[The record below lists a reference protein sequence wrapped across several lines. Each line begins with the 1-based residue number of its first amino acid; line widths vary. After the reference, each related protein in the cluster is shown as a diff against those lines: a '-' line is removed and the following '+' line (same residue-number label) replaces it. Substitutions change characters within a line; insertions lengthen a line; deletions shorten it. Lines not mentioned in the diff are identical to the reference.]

1 MSFWD
6 LAQTAA
12 TIAAGVYGG
21 PMAGAA
27 VGGGLSAV
35 RGKDV
40 LMGTVSGAMAG
51 YGGQGINEAASQTAL
66 KAGTTNAAINN
77 AVNQGITQGT
87 NAMVPTMTGF
97 GGAGAGTGI
106 TTGMNTGVN
115 LGGGYNS
122 GSTGGMTGFSPAKMV
137 NPPVIPKP
145 TMPSYMDTTQTVDII
160 PKTNYYDTP
169 TATRGTVLD
178 NSTSSYFNPELPPLE
193 APPPPPENVF
203 ANTNNFNPIDTT
215 GGVDYTPT
223 DVAIEDQYRV
233 FDQKTGMPYDGYSF
247 SEKFD
252 AVSNDPRGFMKN
264 LGGGNELYGAGK
276 LGLTGLGLYASAM
289 EPEDPY
295 GDYETLSGN
304 EIRNRGPQ
312 GQLNLSN
319 ESSLNLNNPYGYA
332 KGGGITTGK
341 SLNVNNI
348 KPNYTAG
355 SLNVNTGSNTPPPP
369 TSVARAVPTSGTNVG
384 GSSNKPFS
392 VDTQFVMGQGTMPAD
407 AIMGGPNANYT
418 QDIAGNFIRKA
429 QGGIINGY
437 VEGGYLSGG
446 NVPGDGMSDSIPAM
460 IGRGQQAALS
470 EGEFVVPAD
479 VVSHLGNGSSNAG
492 SKQLYA
498 MMDQVRKDRT
508 GTEKQGKQINP
519 ERYMPA

>member
-1 MSFWD
+1 
-6 LAQTAA
+6 
-12 TIAAGVYGG
+12 
-21 PMAGAA
+21 
-27 VGGGLSAV
+27 
-35 RGKDV
+35 
-40 LMGTVSGAMAG
+40 
-51 YGGQGINEAASQTAL
+51 
-66 KAGTTNAAINN
+66 
-77 AVNQGITQGT
+77 
-87 NAMVPTMTGF
+87 MTGF
-97 GGAGAGTGI
+97 SGAGAGTGI
-106 TTGMNTGVN
+106 TQSMNTGLQNVYDANKFGAKVPQGITNPTPQFGSVRGNLTAGGEQIGVN
-115 LGGGYNS
+115 YPDYTKPIDSFAGARPGPKGYDVGVDGSLTENYRGSNRLG
-122 GSTGGMTGFSPAKMV
+122 T
-137 NPPVIPKP
+137 
-145 TMPSYMDTTQTVDII
+145 
-160 PKTNYYDTP
+160 
-169 TATRGTVLD
+169 
-178 NSTSSYFNPELPPLE
+178 E
-193 APPPPPENVF
+193 APDFNR
-203 ANTNNFNPIDTT
+203 NSISSGNNFAKGENYKFI
-215 GGVDYTPT
+215 
-223 DVAIEDQYRV
+223 AQNEQ
-233 FDQKTGMPYDGYSF
+233 MPVDGYSF

-252 AVSNDPRGFMKN
+252 AVSNNPREFIKN
-264 LGGGNELYGAGK
+264 LGDGNELYGAGK
-276 LGLTGLGLYASAM
+276 LGLTGIGLYASAM
-289 EPEDPY
+289 QPEDPY
-295 GDYETLSGN
+295 ADYEMPGN
-304 EIRNRGPQ
+304 EVRNRGPQ

-369 TSVARAVPTSGTNVG
+369 SVARAVPTSGTNVG

-407 AIMGGPNANYT
+407 AIMGGPNANYYT
-418 QDIAGNFIRKA
+418 DIAGNYIRKA
-429 QGGIINGY
+429 QGGMINDY
-437 VEGGYLSGG
+437 AEGGYLSGG